1 MGILNLTITHSIEPI
16 IFLVLVIFYVF
27 GANIFNIQELTIL
40 LSFMFLFRGLS
51 HLVGIQQKILG
62 FLSFIGSV
70 REINNELE
78 RNIQS
83 TKFNTK
89 NLLFNNSLELKN
101 IYFRYSNNNED
112 LLKDISLKIEKNT
125 FIGIVGRSGSGK
137 STLIKL
143 ISLIL
148 RPKSGEIFID
158 DEKIDYDYKDY
169 PNWRENIGYI
179 SQKLYLYKDS
189 ILNNIVMDFND
200 NRKNE
205 IDMNKISFLIK
216 KLNLKDFINNL
227 PYKYDQI
234 VGEMGD
240 NFSMGQIQRLILV
253 RELYRDPKVLIFDEP
268 TSALDKNNKKNFVDL
283 LNSLKNN
290 YTIIIISH
298 DKSIIEGADKIYEL
312 DSGLLKQID

>member
-1 MGILNLTITHSIEPI
+1 
-16 IFLVLVIFYVF
+16 
-27 GANIFNIQELTIL
+27 
-40 LSFMFLFRGLS
+40 
-51 HLVGIQQKILG
+51 
-62 FLSFIGSV
+62 
-70 REINNELE
+70 
-78 RNIQS
+78 
-83 TKFNTK
+83 
-89 NLLFNNSLELKN
+89 
-101 IYFRYSNNNED
+101 
-112 LLKDISLKIEKNT
+112 
-125 FIGIVGRSGSGK
+125 
-137 STLIKL
+137 
-143 ISLIL
+143 
-148 RPKSGEIFID
+148 
-158 DEKIDYDYKDY
+158 
-169 PNWRENIGYI
+169 
-179 SQKLYLYKDS
+179 
-189 ILNNIVMDFND
+189 MDFND

-205 IDMNKISFLIK
+205 IDMNKISFLIE

>member
-1 MGILNLTITHSIEPI
+1 
-16 IFLVLVIFYVF
+16 
-27 GANIFNIQELTIL
+27 
-40 LSFMFLFRGLS
+40 
-51 HLVGIQQKILG
+51 
-62 FLSFIGSV
+62 
-70 REINNELE
+70 
-78 RNIQS
+78 
-83 TKFNTK
+83 NTK
-89 NLLFNNSLELKN
+89 NLVFNNSLELKN
-101 IYFRYSNNNED
+101 IYFRYPNNNED

-125 FIGIVGRSGSGK
+125 FIGIVGLSGSGK
-137 STLIKL
+137 STIIKL

-205 IDMNKISFLIK
+205 IDMNKISFLIE

-227 PYKYDQI
+227 PHKYDQI

-283 LNSLKNN
+283 LNTLKNN